1 MKKCYIVPNV
11 KVESFEVVSTLCE
24 TSPFTGTQD
33 TSDVGVADETVEM
46 ESRERGSGDFGSLW

>member
-24 TSPFTGTQD
+24 TSPFTGTQN
-33 TSDVGVADETVEM
+33 TGGVDEADETVEM